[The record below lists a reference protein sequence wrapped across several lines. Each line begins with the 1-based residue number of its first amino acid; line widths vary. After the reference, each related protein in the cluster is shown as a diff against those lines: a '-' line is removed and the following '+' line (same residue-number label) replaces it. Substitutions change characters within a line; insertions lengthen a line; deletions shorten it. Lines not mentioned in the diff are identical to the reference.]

1 MDLLTNE
8 SVADGD
14 PSMAPNYVD
23 GAMFANDNELY
34 LYGLVSLVSRS
45 NKSLILRSVIAE
57 ACILVAIVPV
67 FRLLIKSFRT
77 LHTSMAPI
85 EAYGSPAGS
94 KNTSLLMLHDLSPMG
109 PLHQPQ
115 ERT

>member
-8 SVADGD
+8 SVASGD

-23 GAMFANDNELY
+23 GTMFANDNELY
-34 LYGLVSLVSRS
+34 LYGLVSLVSPS
-45 NKSLILRSVIAE
+45 NKSLILRSIIAE
-57 ACILVAIVPV
+57 ACILIPIVPILG
-67 FRLLIKSFRT
+67 LLIKSYHT
-77 LHTSMAPI
+77 LRTSMAPI
-85 EAYGSPAGS
+85 EAYGSPAGR
-94 KNTSLLMLHDLSPMG
+94 KNTSLLMLHDISPMA